1 MKKIG
6 VNINNSKDSDRKI
19 RNYIKKILTEQNS
32 KVEVEFYDNLK
43 NIKNYCNDVPDIFIV
58 LGGDGTI
65 LNAARNLATLEV
77 PIFGVNIGHLGFL
90 TSVELAK
97 FETAVR
103 KIYNEEYYIEN
114 RMMLKC
120 SYIQNKIRKEFYALN
135 EVVLSTGILSRIL
148 KYKIKVDGKYYMDFK
163 SDGIIISTP
172 TGSTA
177 YNLSAGGP
185 VVYPE
190 LDLISIT
197 PICPQLSNMKTIIV
211 NGKSNIN
218 VYDINVNK
226 STFISMDGQKPMEIG
241 DVNFVEINSLEH
253 QCKLVR
259 LNDYDYFE
267 VLRKKIIL
275 KTNECEG
282 D

>member
-65 LNAARNLATLEV
+65 LNAARNLVALEV

-241 DVNFVEINSLEH
+241 DVNFVEINSLEN

>member
-226 STFISMDGQKPMEIG
+226 STFVSMDGQKPMEIG
-241 DVNFVEINSLEH
+241 DVNFVEINSLEN

>member
-65 LNAARNLATLEV
+65 LSAARNLAALEV

-103 KIYNEEYYIEN
+103 KIYNGEYYIEN

-218 VYDINVNK
+218 VYDINANK

-241 DVNFVEINSLEH
+241 DVNFVEINSLEN

>member
-241 DVNFVEINSLEH
+241 DVNFVEINSLEN

>member
-19 RNYIKKILTEQNS
+19 RNYIKEILTEQNS

-65 LNAARNLATLEV
+65 LSAARNLVALEV

-90 TSVELAK
+90 TSVELAR

-103 KIYNEEYYIEN
+103 KIYNGEYYIEN

-218 VYDINVNK
+218 VYDINLNK

-241 DVNFVEINSLEH
+241 DVNFVEINSLEN
-253 QCKLVR
+253 QCKLIR

>member
-6 VNINNSKDSDRKI
+6 VNINNSKDIDRKI

-65 LNAARNLATLEV
+65 LNAARNLVALEV

-241 DVNFVEINSLEH
+241 DVNFVEINSLEN